1 MEVYN
6 EFCEVR
12 EMKKKGQLILMAI
25 LGVGFIALV
34 AFLYPK
40 LPANMPMQWGLNGKV
55 NYTLPKLPVVLI
67 MGLVETAFSL
77 FTVFLHRT
85 DVKIPNKDFF
95 TALLFPLL
103 FSVILL
109 LTQINF

>member
-1 MEVYN
+1 
-6 EFCEVR
+6 
-12 EMKKKGQLILMAI
+12 MKKKGQLLLMATLTI
-25 LGVGFIALV
+25 GFIMLS

-67 MGLVETAFSL
+67 MVLVESAFSL
-77 FTVFLHRT
+77 FTVFLHRA

-103 FSVILL
+103 FSVVLL